1 MAARG
6 NIKNLTRCLLILVS
20 APSLL
25 LAATATQATEIQ
37 SCLKLGA
44 DESLA
49 QFYSLFDGVIKSVY
63 ERAGFCAQSIPLSPK
78 RIEQMLKAG
87 TLDGDWIRVEGYRE
101 KFNPDLLPVP
111 APLFRLEVVFVSLA
125 NTDFDGSPA
134 DVAGRRVGYQAG
146 FRWIE
151 ANLPLLGAEM
161 VEIPAAM
168 PIRDLLERRRFEVF
182 ATDGVRANF
191 LRTSFADNPDA
202 LRIHPWAKMAFYHLV
217 HKRHADKV
225 DALKA
230 AFNDALV
237 DGTFDTILRLPGLVP
252 AEPEEN

>member
-1 MAARG
+1 M
-6 NIKNLTRCLLILVS
+6 
-20 APSLL
+20 L
-25 LAATATQATEIQ
+25 LAATATQATETQ

-87 TLDGDWIRVEGYRE
+87 TLDGDWVRAEGYTER
-101 KFNPDLLPVP
+101 FNPNLLPIP
-111 APLFRLEVVFVSLA
+111 APLFRLEAVFVSLA
-125 NTDFDGSPA
+125 NSDFNGNPTDL
-134 DVAGRRVGYQAG
+134 AGRRVGYQAG

-151 ANLPLLGAEM
+151 VNLPALGAET

-168 PIRDLLERRRFEVF
+168 PVRDLLERGRFDVF

-191 LRTSFADNPDA
+191 LRARFSDSPVA
-202 LRIHPWAKMAFYHLV
+202 LRIHPWSKMAFYHLV

-225 DALKA
+225 DTLRA
-230 AFNDALV
+230 AFNDALA
-237 DGTFDTILRLPGLVP
+237 DGTFDTILSLPGLVRV
-252 AEPEEN
+252 EPEGN